1 MTTRFER
8 LPAAIALALAVL
20 VVAACAIQLRGNE
33 TETDQSRAELD
44 HVENPVAAKLE
55 RCRAVTYEQRDA
67 VLECQKIWAKQ
78 RRQFLNQ
85 KDSFSQRSDREP
97 PSARPSSPVPPK
109 DNSRLPSRYP
119 TVPTQS
125 E

>member
-1 MTTRFER
+1 MASRFER
-8 LPAAIALALAVL
+8 MSTAIALTLAVL

-33 TETDQSRAELD
+33 AETAQSNASLD

-67 VLECQKIWAKQ
+67 LLECQKIWAGQ

-85 KDSFSQRSDREP
+85 KDRFSPRSDSEP
-97 PSARPSSPVPPK
+97 PSAGPSSSVPPK
-109 DNSRLPSRYP
+109 DNSRLPSGYP

>member
-8 LPAAIALALAVL
+8 LPALIALALAVL
-20 VVAACAIQLRGNE
+20 VVAACAIRLRDNE
-33 TETDQSRAELD
+33 TETAQSRAALD

-67 VLECQKIWAKQ
+67 LLECQKIWAEQ
-78 RRQFLNQ
+78 RRQFLKKN
-85 KDSFSQRSDREP
+85 DSFSPRSDSEP
-97 PSARPSSPVPPK
+97 ASAGPASPVPPK
-109 DNSRLPSRYP
+109 DNSRLPSGYP
-119 TVPTQS
+119 TVPAQS